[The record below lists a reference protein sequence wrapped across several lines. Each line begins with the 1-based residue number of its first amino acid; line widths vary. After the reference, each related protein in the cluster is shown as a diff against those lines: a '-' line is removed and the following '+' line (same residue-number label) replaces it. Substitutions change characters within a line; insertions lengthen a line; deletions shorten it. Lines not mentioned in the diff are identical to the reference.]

1 MVKGDSAVEAGIKLI
16 PLLLAVVVCSMIS
29 GGLITYIGYYNFV
42 ILPCMVLASV
52 GAGML
57 TTLDVDSPMREWFGY
72 QVLTGMSSFNPLPVH
87 DETQTDTHQVL
98 APARASRSASSSC
111 KPSSQ
116 WTTYPSRQPA
126 CSSSRP

>member
-1 MVKGDSAVEAGIKLI
+1 
-16 PLLLAVVVCSMIS
+16 MIS

-72 QVLTGMSSFNPLPVH
+72 QVLTGTSSP
-87 DETQTDTHQVL
+87 T
-98 APARASRSASSSC
+98 
-111 KPSSQ
+111 PSYN
-116 WTTYPSRQPA
+116 TR
-126 CSSSRP
+126 